1 MGLQTMCKECV
12 RAYGKLHYATH
23 KEDYINRNR
32 SYREHNREWLNSIK
46 SQLKCSICG
55 EDRIWCFHH
64 TNPSEKCISHDSSS

>member
-1 MGLQTMCKECV
+1 MGFKQCV
-12 RAYGKLHYATH
+12 KSVYGKLHYATH

-55 EDRIWCFHH
+55 EYGVSITLIQVRKREVYL
-64 TNPSEKCISHDSSS
+64 T

>member
-1 MGLQTMCKECV
+1 MGFKQCV
-12 RAYGKLHYATH
+12 KSVLEPMANYTTH

-55 EDRIWCFHH
+55 EYGV
-64 TNPSEKCISHDSSS
+64 